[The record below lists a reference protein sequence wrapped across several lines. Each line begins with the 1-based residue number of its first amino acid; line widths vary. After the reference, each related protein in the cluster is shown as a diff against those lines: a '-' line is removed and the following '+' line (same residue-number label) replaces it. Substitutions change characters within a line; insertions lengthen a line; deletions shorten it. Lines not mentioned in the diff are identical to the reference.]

1 MPTGSFC
8 PLHRQ
13 DALTPRHC
21 SREFNW
27 HETGHMGESG
37 ILLKSVFLFLDVL
50 LDRYTILK
58 IDTLFSYLLSIL
70 FTWYPSKPFFSECL
84 RLAILVSSANL
95 LAMYSFRSH
104 SRNAESESAS
114 NQILQVILFTMQSEK
129 HISGIT
135 VHLCFSHYVEF
146 LNFYCRTF
154 NGPMILFL
162 VSEYYF
168 L

>member
-1 MPTGSFC
+1 MAFSFGN
-8 PLHRQ
+8 
-13 DALTPRHC
+13 
-21 SREFNW
+21 SY
-27 HETGHMGESG
+27 SG
-37 ILLKSVFLFLDVL
+37 KFSSVFKHLFSSLIPPFFLFLDVL

-58 IDTLFSYLLSIL
+58 IDTLFSYLLPIL
-70 FTWYPSKPFFSECL
+70 FTWYPSEPFFSGCL

-104 SRNAESESAS
+104 SRNAESEFAS

-129 HISGIT
+129 HISRIT
-135 VHLCFSHYVEF
+135 VHLCFSHYVEI